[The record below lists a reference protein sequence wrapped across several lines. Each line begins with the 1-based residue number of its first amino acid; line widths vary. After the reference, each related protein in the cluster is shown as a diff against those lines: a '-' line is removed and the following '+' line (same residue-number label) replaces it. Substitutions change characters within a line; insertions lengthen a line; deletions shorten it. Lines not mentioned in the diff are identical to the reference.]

1 MAEVKIRSNKTKG
14 VNDPV
19 TICKDYPFEV
29 KPVGHVM
36 TLSELEEKQVLAC
49 DILNMYQYPM
59 GNIRPTL
66 KDSDYDSCRRIVFF
80 IPGRESKY
88 VKVSE

>member
-1 MAEVKIRSNKTKG
+1 MIESTEKPKKPRGADASIMIWD
-14 VNDPV
+14 NDPR
-19 TICKDYPFEV
+19 DM
-29 KPVGHVM
+29 KPVGYVM
-36 TLSELEEKQVLAC
+36 TLAEMERKQVLAC

-59 GNIRPTL
+59 GNITPTL